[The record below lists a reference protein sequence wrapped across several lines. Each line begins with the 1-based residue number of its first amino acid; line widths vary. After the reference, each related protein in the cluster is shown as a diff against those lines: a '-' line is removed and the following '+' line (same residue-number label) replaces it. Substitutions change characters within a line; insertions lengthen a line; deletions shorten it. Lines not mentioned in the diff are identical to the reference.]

1 MDTPEIF
8 YESLSKGIITYEM
21 LDLALFSLNKRAK
34 NYRDQKRK
42 AKKSLYAQAQLFGFS
57 NPDIRKKPK
66 EWRKNF
72 MQKRNGCYRS

>member
-8 YESLSKGIITYEM
+8 YENLSKGIITYEM

-42 AKKSLYAQAQLFGFS
+42 AKKSLYAQAQLFGL
-57 NPDIRKKPK
+57 IRKKPK

>member
-42 AKKSLYAQAQLFGFS
+42 AKRVCMHRRSCLVLVIRI
-57 NPDIRKKPK
+57 IRKKPK

>member
-42 AKKSLYAQAQLFGFS
+42 AKKSLYAQRSCLVLVIRI
-57 NPDIRKKPK
+57 IRKKPK

>member
-8 YESLSKGIITYEM
+8 YENLSKGIITYEM

-42 AKKSLYAQAQLFGFS
+42 
-57 NPDIRKKPK
+57 K
-66 EWRKNF
+66 ESVCTGAAVWF
-72 MQKRNGCYRS
+72 